1 MEGIW
6 RGYRERIKL
15 IFQMTVLIKIGGTN
29 MVRKALTVVTA
40 LGVFMAAALPTGALA
55 KTVDDFTDLQG
66 VDIATKAKL
75 ETLIQAGV
83 FQGVSEDRFGLN
95 DTLTRAQFAKVLALV
110 LNLKV
115 DDSLTKSSFNDVVA
129 DDPGNGYALPY
140 IEALKQAGIT
150 TGNADGTYNP
160 AGMVT
165 KEQLAAFLIRGLG
178 KEAEA
183 KSMPGVSD
191 KTVSDW
197 AKGYVDLAL
206 QLKLLDGS
214 VNDFNGSASRD
225 DLIDGL
231 SNSGTYHYGNNQP
244 FRVYGVEQT
253 GASRLQVNLS
263 RYRTNEEL
271 SFKVVSKKYGEVTVK
286 AVEWSGTKATLI
298 LDRKLEE
305 DSYDITLTGTGPID
319 EKYTQGS
326 TSTHPEKLASIKFT
340 DPSDTV
346 AWSKEIPVRFA
357 PLNQFGESMDLTAD
371 DFDISSSEDLT
382 TVKGEPTVLVH
393 MNNPTLRRGDRFT
406 VSVMEPNGGVAQNR
420 IFSIGDTAIVGKLES
435 KGITDSSGKPT
446 DSLMSGQQAYWNF
459 TAYNQYGTPIRD
471 LETLT
476 KYISVTSDKSQL
488 KFSGIS
494 VSSSDSAQTYARLVA
509 DTSSEVQVKATL
521 SAASTGDTFQSTLT
535 LKPKPVVEPV
545 PVYSPPASTPS
556 PEPEPPVEENPAAVV
571 EEIGLAD
578 LTSESVNVQPITK
591 NAKKL
596 YYAVIPSA
604 DAPAELTAE
613 EVKNYKAAHPASISG
628 NADVTSTSENM
639 KTTILLSNLSPKTKY
654 KVFVV
659 AENTVGLLSEV
670 KTVEMETRFK
680 VDIHFLNVE
689 RSVEDNSA
697 KINAAIIY
705 PDDSVLFPGEEIPT
719 IKKTEIFYTL
729 DKSKDLSIDDVLIRG
744 GLDQPAPGSGKK
756 ISSGGMDNINID
768 SIPLES
774 GEYTFY
780 VVAKQGNFYSEVET
794 RTFQWQ
800 EDSVSPLI
808 P

>member
-95 DTLTRAQFAKVLALV
+95 DTLTRAQFAKVLALI

-140 IEALKQAGIT
+140 IEAIKQAGIT
-150 TGNADGTYNP
+150 TGNADGSYNP
-160 AGMVT
+160 AGKVT

-178 KEAEA
+178 KEGEA
-183 KSMPGVSD
+183 KSTPGVSND
-191 KTVSDW
+191 TVSDW
-197 AKGYVDLAL
+197 AKGYVALAL

-214 VNDFNGSASRD
+214 ANDFNGSATRD

-231 SNSGTYHYGNNQP
+231 SNSGTYHYGNTQP
-244 FRVYGVEQT
+244 FRVYSVEQT

-286 AVEWSGTKATLI
+286 ALEWSGTKATLI

-340 DPSDTV
+340 DTSDTV
-346 AWSKEIPVRFA
+346 AWAKEIPVHFA
-357 PLNQFGESMDLTAD
+357 PLNQFGETMDLTAD

-393 MNNPTLRRGDRFT
+393 MNNSAMRRGDRFT
-406 VSVMEPNGGVAQNR
+406 VSIMEPNGGVAVTR
-420 IFSIGDTAIVGKLES
+420 IFTIGDSAFVAKLES
-435 KGITDSSGKPT
+435 KGITDSSGKAT
-446 DSLMSGQQAYWNF
+446 DSLMSGEQAYWNF
-459 TAYNQYGTPIRD
+459 TAYNQYGAPIRD

-476 KYISVTSDKSQL
+476 KYINVTSDKSQL

-494 VSSSDSAQTYARLVA
+494 VSSANSPQTYARLVA
-509 DTSSEVQVKATL
+509 DTSSEIQVKATL

-535 LKPKPVVEPV
+535 LKPKPVIEPA

-556 PEPEPPVEENPAAVV
+556 PDPEPPVEGNTAAVV
-571 EEIGLAD
+571 EEIGLANQ
-578 LTSESVNVQPITK
+578 TSESVNVQPMTK

-596 YYAVIPSA
+596 YYAVIPSV

-628 NADVTSTSENM
+628 NVDVTSTVEHT
-639 KTTILLSNLSPKTKY
+639 KTTISLSNLSAKTKY

-659 AENTVGLLSEV
+659 AENTEGLLSEV
-670 KTVEMETRFK
+670 KMVEMETRFK
-680 VDIHFLNVE
+680 ISLVNAFLSSNGPDNKGNFSGAVLYGE
-689 RSVEDNSA
+689 PDSNQGEAELFFSLDPSDQLSQDEVTIRAVNDAPFSGKRNASGGVGSVEVFSIEPSDLS
-697 KINAAIIY
+697 
-705 PDDSVLFPGEEIPT
+705 
-719 IKKTEIFYTL
+719 YTL
-729 DKSKDLSIDDVLIRG
+729 
-744 GLDQPAPGSGKK
+744 
-756 ISSGGMDNINID
+756 
-768 SIPLES
+768 
-774 GEYTFY
+774 Y
-780 VVAKQGNFYSEVET
+780 VVVKQGESYSELLKYPINWPT
-794 RTFQWQ
+794 Q
-800 EDSVSPLI
+800 PL
-808 P
+808 PSNP

>member
-95 DTLTRAQFAKVLALV
+95 DTLTRAQFAKVLALI

-183 KSMPGVSD
+183 KSTPGVSSD
-191 KTVSDW
+191 TVSDW
-197 AKGYVDLAL
+197 AKGYVALAL

-214 VNDFNGSASRD
+214 ANDFNGSATRD

-231 SNSGTYHYGNNQP
+231 SNSGTYHYGNTQP
-244 FRVYGVEQT
+244 FRVYSVEQT

-298 LDRKLEE
+298 LDRELEE

-346 AWSKEIPVRFA
+346 AWAKEIPVRFA
-357 PLNQFGESMDLTAD
+357 PLNQFGETMDLTAD

-393 MNNPTLRRGDRFT
+393 MNNSAMRRGDRFT
-406 VSVMEPNGGVAQNR
+406 VSIMEPNGGVAVTR
-420 IFSIGDTAIVGKLES
+420 IFSIGDPVIVGKLES
-435 KGITDSSGKPT
+435 KGITDSSGKAI
-446 DSLMSGQQAYWNF
+446 DSLMSGEQAYWNF

-476 KYISVTSDKSQL
+476 KYISVTSEKSQL

-509 DTSSEVQVKATL
+509 DTSSEIQVKATL
-521 SAASTGDTFQSTLT
+521 SAASTGETFQSTLT
-535 LKPKPVVEPV
+535 LKPKPVVEPA

-556 PEPEPPVEENPAAVV
+556 PDPEPPVVENPAAVV

-578 LTSESVNVQPITK
+578 LTSESVKVQPITK

-596 YYAVIPSA
+596 YYVVIPSV

-628 NADVTSTSENM
+628 NVDVTSTSEST

-654 KVFVV
+654 KVFVA
-659 AENTVGLLSEV
+659 AENTEGLLSQV
-670 KTVEMETRFK
+670 KKQEMETRFK
-680 VDIHFLNVE
+680 ISLVNAFLSSNGPDNKGNFSGAVLYGE
-689 RSVEDNSA
+689 PDSNQGEAELFFTLDPSDQLSQDEVTIRAVNDAPFSGKRNASGGVGSVEVFSIEPSDLS
-697 KINAAIIY
+697 
-705 PDDSVLFPGEEIPT
+705 
-719 IKKTEIFYTL
+719 YTL
-729 DKSKDLSIDDVLIRG
+729 
-744 GLDQPAPGSGKK
+744 
-756 ISSGGMDNINID
+756 
-768 SIPLES
+768 
-774 GEYTFY
+774 Y
-780 VVAKQGNFYSEVET
+780 VVVKQGESYSELLKYPINWPA
-794 RTFQWQ
+794 Q
-800 EDSVSPLI
+800 P
-808 P
+808 